1 RHLFDDPE
9 AHEAA
14 AAAVPDSLWQDALLT
29 GLRAVTWL
37 RGFGI
42 CQDAADF
49 DPQHP
54 EVKTEFMLEL
64 VESLLRRVDG
74 ALFGLPGRGAEVRTA
89 LARIAREM
97 KVE

>member
-1 RHLFDDPE
+1 VG
-9 AHEAA
+9 
-14 AAAVPDSLWQDALLT
+14 AAAVPDSLWQAALLT

-54 EVKTEFMLEL
+54 EVKTEFVLEL
-64 VESLLRRVDG
+64 VESLLRRVDA
-74 ALFGLPGRGAEVRTA
+74 ALFGLPGRGVEVRAA